1 MKKYKYINEKDGSTL
16 EGVLIGNKVTIDG
29 KIYTEYEMMKDRDLL
44 GSLSFCFFIRIWLHL
59 QVKPQVYGYF

>member
-29 KIYTEYEMMKDRDLL
+29 KIYTEYEMMKDNARY
-44 GSLSFCFFIRIWLHL
+44 IRIGWTRYIREDF
-59 QVKPQVYGYF
+59 VK